1 MITHTRHPHRVDYH
15 AEPPPH
21 GPLDRRYLGI
31 SGRYWIIA
39 VIVLGV
45 CAGIYAVSDPVSPD
59 AFDQPGAQVP
69 NHLRSPWGV
78 KNPI

>member
-1 MITHTRHPHRVDYH
+1 MITHTHSRHSRHAAGYH
-15 AEPPPH
+15 GEPSPH
-21 GPLDRRYLGI
+21 GWRLLGI
-31 SGRYWIIA
+31 SAGYWIIA
-39 VIVLGV
+39 LIALGL
-45 CAGIYAVSDPVSPD
+45 CIGIYVISDPVSPD